1 MAGIIDGSGSMGAAI
16 GQLVIGRVV
25 SQYGWDAF
33 MLVIAIDITMT
44 TVPLIKIV
52 VEEVREIYK
61 IVKDKK
67 AKQT

>member
-1 MAGIIDGSGSMGAAI
+1 MGAAI

-25 SQYGWDAF
+25 SQNGWDAF
-33 MLVIAIDITMT
+33 MLVIAIDISLT

-61 IVKDKK
+61 IVKDKRIK
-67 AKQT
+67 ES